1 MYILFFQ
8 IPSEKNNII
17 LSQFSFNLI
26 LGPVYNR
33 YSHQVTVDTLVLGDA
48 TAKYI

>member
-1 MYILFFQ
+1 
-8 IPSEKNNII
+8 
-17 LSQFSFNLI
+17 

-48 TAKYI
+48 TAKYIWLTSPNIFDWLSQIPILGQ